1 MTDATTSILMDD
13 EGKILILKRS
23 DKVRTYKGY
32 WSGISGY
39 VEKDETPLETAFKEI
54 SEEAGLSK
62 GDVELVKQID
72 PFEIT
77 DYHEGV
83 HYNWKIFPFL
93 FKTGKKS
100 KVQIDWEH
108 TEYRWINPSDIGEYD
123 TVPHLEDVV
132 LELLK

>member
-1 MTDATTSILMDD
+1 MTDVATSVLMDD
-13 EGKILILKRS
+13 KGRILILKRS
-23 DKVRTYKGY
+23 DKVRTYKGC
-32 WSGISGY
+32 WSGIAGY
-39 VEKDETPLETAFKEI
+39 VEKDEEPLETAFKEI
-54 SEEAGLSK
+54 SEEVGLSND
-62 GDVELVKQID
+62 DVVLVKQVD
-72 PFEIT
+72 PVEIA

-83 HYNWKIFPFL
+83 HYTWKIFPFL

-132 LELLK
+132 LELLE